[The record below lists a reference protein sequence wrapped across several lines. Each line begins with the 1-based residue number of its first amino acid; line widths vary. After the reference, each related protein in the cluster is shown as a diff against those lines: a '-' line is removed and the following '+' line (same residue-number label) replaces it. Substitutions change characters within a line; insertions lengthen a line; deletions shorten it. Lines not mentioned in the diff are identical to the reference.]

1 MTVMFFFSFGKD
13 RDAQDGYFTSSRVY
27 CVVRMELFILS
38 EDLSIM
44 FAYIVTHSN
53 YHTPPFVS

>member
-27 CVVRMELFILS
+27 S
-38 EDLSIM
+38 G
-44 FAYIVTHSN
+44 THGAV
-53 YHTPPFVS
+53 HFV